1 MIRSIFQNGNS
12 DKIKA
17 CLDMRVPNFLV
28 VFLQDPDEN
37 VRRECMHSFNEI
49 SKGLLE
55 DEFEVIAT
63 HSTNLKSNFSKNSV
77 KKTSFDMRTAVTM
90 ASYAGETQKS
100 IDTSIDKRGT

>member
-1 MIRSIFQNGNS
+1 
-12 DKIKA
+12 
-17 CLDMRVPNFLV
+17 MRVPNFLV

-90 ASYAGETQKS
+90 ASYAGETQKL